1 MNGAHLADYR
11 TMKPP
16 FAHLSSPIVPAT
28 VAAAI
33 GVSLSV
39 FLLPAAGVQV
49 EPTPLLP
56 AIGEVAGRVAADLP
70 VAAKK
75 LSSPAVRQA
84 ATPAQVAATRTEH
97 FVPKQ
102 RQVATPVHHAIPRA
116 RTRVIRRVSPAAVP
130 AGTPAPARPVFTPPK
145 GKGHG
150 RGHSHQRQHKL
161 IAGAPARP
169 KVHGGGNAPPKVHGG
184 GNGHKGDKK

>member
-1 MNGAHLADYR
+1 
-11 TMKPP
+11 MKPP
-16 FAHLSSPIVPAT
+16 FAHLPSPIVPAT

-56 AIGEVAGRVAADLP
+56 AIGEVTGRVAADLP

-84 ATPAQVAATRTEH
+84 ATPAQVAPTRTEH

-102 RQVATPVHHAIPRA
+102 RQVATPVRHAIPRA
-116 RTRVIRRVSPAAVP
+116 RTRVIRRVSPAPVL
-130 AGTPAPARPVFTPPK
+130 AGAPAPTRPVFTPPK
-145 GKGHG
+145 GKGQG
-150 RGHSHQRQHKL
+150 RGRGQSHQREHKL
-161 IAGAPARP
+161 IAGAPAP
-169 KVHGGGNAPPKVHGG
+169 SKVHGG